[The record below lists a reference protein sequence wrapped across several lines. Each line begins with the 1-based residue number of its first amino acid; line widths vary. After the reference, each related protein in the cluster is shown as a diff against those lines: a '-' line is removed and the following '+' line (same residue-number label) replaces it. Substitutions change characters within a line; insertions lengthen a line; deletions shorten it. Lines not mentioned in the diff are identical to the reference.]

1 MIKVTFLKELILIKE
16 VQQKSVIFAAIV
28 FLDKGFKFQPHICN
42 GCHDVLMMFM
52 NLSTITVSKIYY
64 HCIIN
69 KISKSE
75 PVIFLQKADS
85 NEKSETL

>member
-1 MIKVTFLKELILIKE
+1 MTKVTFLKELILIKE

-28 FLDKGFKFQPHICN
+28 FLDKGFKFQLYICN
-42 GCHDVLMMFM
+42 GCHDVLMFM

-69 KISKSE
+69 KIS
-75 PVIFLQKADS
+75 
-85 NEKSETL
+85 

>member
-28 FLDKGFKFQPHICN
+28 FLDKGFKFQLYICN
-42 GCHDVLMMFM
+42 GCHDVLMIM

-64 HCIIN
+64 HCIIS